1 MAKSIELKH
10 NFLKPKTNYK
20 TKIEIQKN
28 QLKEKTTK
36 TKNNILQEN

>member
-20 TKIEIQKN
+20 AKIEIQKPV
-28 QLKEKTTK
+28 K
-36 TKNNILQEN
+36 TKNQKQIYKNR